1 MTRKRQGIINRSLF
15 VAVLIV
21 LLIPVLIGVIGT
33 KRANEEYTEYMTWLS
48 DRYVIGFA
56 PGPNIGIRVGDA
68 DNALWPEEPEGPYIY
83 CGVLPQK
90 DAWETM
96 TDWQKEMTMDR
107 AGIVDNGIA
116 AEQAVRFKA
125 SIDKRVELCQ
135 YLIWVPI
142 GLFVTAIFVLAVFET
157 KESKE

>member
-1 MTRKRQGIINRSLF
+1 MTRKQQGIINGSLV
-15 VAVLIV
+15 VAVLV
-21 LLIPVLIGVIGT
+21 ALLTPILIGVVGI
-33 KRANEEYTEYMTWLS
+33 KRANEEYYEYMTWLS
-48 DRYVIGFA
+48 DQYIISFA
-56 PGPNIGIRVGDA
+56 PGPSIGVRVGDA

-90 DAWETM
+90 DGWETM
-96 TDWQKEMTMDR
+96 ADWQKEMAMNR

-116 AEQAVRFKA
+116 AEQAVRFEA
-125 SIDKRVELCQ
+125 SIDKRRELCQ

-142 GLFVTAIFVLAVFET
+142 CLFVTAIFVLAMVKT